1 MISFINH
8 EILKKYY
15 ALIIP
20 IIIVCQSSAQ
30 KTIPK
35 KNRLTETITEYYNVL
50 KDSDQVKDGE
60 YRAFYLKNVVIA
72 RGKYANNQ
80 KTGIWYFY
88 DTHQKTIQVFNYT
101 ENKLIYEEP
110 VDSSRQYIQYLFDR
124 KFKNNDRL
132 TKPIRIG
139 GRSYGYIPYLKFFH
153 LSDDYDYW
161 EQYYYAVLELLISPG
176 GRLADVKIHIKT
188 NALDRVTTFSPD
200 IFSEEDKQFIP
211 ATLNGEPILS
221 RIFLQL
227 RVTDKGT
234 LDIY

>member
-1 MISFINH
+1 MKKNY
-8 EILKKYY
+8 ILILI
-15 ALIIP
+15 LII
-20 IIIVCQSSAQ
+20 IYRCSAQ
-30 KTIPK
+30 ETTAK
-35 KNRLTETITEYYNVL
+35 KNRLTETVTEYFNVL
-50 KDSDQVKDGE
+50 KDSDQIKEGQ
-60 YRAFYLKNVVIA
+60 YQALYLKNVIIA
-72 RGKYANNQ
+72 RGKYTNNQ

-88 DTHQKTIQVFNYT
+88 DTRQQTVQIFNYT

-110 VDSSRQYIQYLFDR
+110 VDSSRQYVHYLFDR
-124 KFKNNDRL
+124 KFKKSDFV
-132 TKPIRIG
+132 TKPIRLG

-161 EQYYYAVLELLISPG
+161 EQYYYAILELLISPG

-188 NALDRVTTFSPD
+188 SGLDAVTTFSPD

-211 ATLNGEPILS
+211 ATLNGESILS